1 LNPDSNPSHLRL
13 FVAVQ
18 VPDEIK
24 AALERAQGKLRP
36 TAPESAVRWTNP
48 GQMHLT
54 LRFLGSVATERV
66 EQIITELSL
75 ACRKFA
81 PLELR
86 AERIGFFPND
96 RRPRV
101 LWAGVYDDTNSL
113 VSLQQR
119 VATSMSEFTSEP
131 AEKKFVGHLTLARL
145 KDIRKL
151 EAAALERA
159 AARFA
164 TTCFGDWTADSVEL
178 IRSQLSPHGAKY
190 STVAKIQLAADKEP
204 RC

>member
-1 LNPDSNPSHLRL
+1 MNLDSNPSHFRL

-48 GQMHLT
+48 DQMHIT
-54 LRFLGSVATERV
+54 LRFLGSVETERV
-66 EQIITELSL
+66 ERLVTELSL
-75 ACRKFA
+75 ACREFG
-81 PLELR
+81 PLSLR

-113 VSLQQR
+113 VSLQQG
-119 VATSMSEFTSEP
+119 VAASMSKFTNEP
-131 AEKKFVGHLTLARL
+131 AEKKFVGPPHPGSTQRY
-145 KDIRKL
+145 R
-151 EAAALERA
+151 EA
-159 AARFA
+159 
-164 TTCFGDWTADSVEL
+164 
-178 IRSQLSPHGAKY
+178 
-190 STVAKIQLAADKEP
+190 
-204 RC
+204 